1 MIKLKQITLA
11 LLMISIITSC
21 DFIGITFKS
30 KDTTRKLVES
40 LINGDY
46 DNSLNYLALKHE
58 STKDV
63 NIDTVKLILE
73 KFKNVVIENFG
84 TELDYTFMK
93 SEKTYS
99 TVEKEKTIPNTTVVL
114 IQISNNEEFGVLK
127 VFFDDE
133 TKNILGINLL
143 DVKKPIPNMTLFW
156 LFGLLALCIPAFN
169 IYIIILI
176 KRSDLKMKWLKY
188 IAVIFLNVPAITY
201 SAVDGLSVGLLSFQ
215 VLLGVSF
222 NYMGYLNAAWAFG
235 IPLGGLYWLWSL
247 KIRKSK
253 KIKMIVETEN
263 IAENLTKNEINE

>member
-99 TVEKEKTIPNTTVVL
+99 TVEKEKIIPNTTVVL